1 MRAIDAHTHLDME
14 AFNYDLDDV
23 VARAHRVGV
32 VGWVIAGASPRDWP
46 RVLETAERTGGAAVL
61 GIHPW
66 WASCE
71 DEALADAMH
80 RLEGALTEHGLGEL
94 GLDRPRAKDEHAW
107 ARQHEVFEA
116 QLKLAV
122 SRDLPVVLHCVR
134 AWPEV
139 RRVIERVGLPRR
151 GGMIHD
157 WTGPA
162 AHARQALAAG
172 LNLSFGP
179 SVSRSRRAAESLDVV
194 PLNRLLVETDCPDR
208 PIADASRGEPAHL
221 CGVLETIAAMK
232 KVPLATIAEHTYDN
246 ARRLLRY
253 ESPVR

>member
-1 MRAIDAHTHLDME
+1 MRAIDTTHLDME

-94 GLDRPRAKDEHAW
+94 GLDEPRAKNEHAW

-134 AWPEV
+134 SLARGSPRHW
-139 RRVIERVGLPRR
+139 RRVGLPRR

-162 AHARQALAAG
+162 ACKA
-172 LNLSFGP
+172 ST
-179 SVSRSRRAAESLDVV
+179 SRRLKPIVRPVCLTESTRRRVA
-194 PLNRLLVETDCPDR
+194 RRR
-208 PIADASRGEPAHL
+208 PTE
-221 CGVLETIAAMK
+221 
-232 KVPLATIAEHTYDN
+232 PLA
-246 ARRLLRY
+246 RRDRLPGPTDR
-253 ESPVR
+253 